1 MEVLGEAD
9 RNGLRLPKILE
20 ISEICKKGEKFEI
33 SNFGNSVFG
42 RFGPFFFGEFAC
54 HGRGVHDVY
63 NQLVQSLDHSSPRL
77 RFVGTYPVI
86 TVRWVAI
93 HALAVPT
100 LVFLGSISA
109 MQFM

>member
-1 MEVLGEAD
+1 MKPTGMGCDYPKSWKFPKFAKKVKNLKSAILGILCSA
-9 RNGLRLPKILE
+9 GLVR
-20 ISEICKKGEKFEI
+20 
-33 SNFGNSVFG
+33 
-42 RFGPFFFGEFAC
+42 FFGEFAC